1 MIARV
6 WNGRTKAAQADA
18 YRALLTGTIMP
29 GIAARGIGGYIGY
42 ELWERDAGD
51 GGTIFTTVLR
61 FVDEDAIEGFVGEE
75 RTRAHLPAAAL
86 ELLADWDANAVHYAV
101 SRPFE

>member
-6 WNGRTKAAQADA
+6 WNGRAKAAQADA

-29 GIAARGIGGYIGY
+29 GIAAREIAGYFGY
-42 ELWERDAGD
+42 ELWERDAAD

-61 FVDEDAIEGFVGEE
+61 FADEDAIEGFVGEE
-75 RTRAHLPAAAL
+75 CTRANLPAAAL
-86 ELLADWDANAVHYAV
+86 ELLSDWDTHAVHYTV
-101 SRPFE
+101 SRPLE